1 MKRTVYQFVMVVAI
15 ILACHGQ
22 AFSNVVENNEVVA
35 TSDSDSDGYIYTP
48 LVRDGVMW
56 KYVHSGMNYD
66 HTEPYVFETYCY
78 ISGTVE
84 VDGKLYHKCFVDN
97 LNLHDVCVAYL
108 REEDKRVYMMSVWEE
123 KDWEIYFYQT
133 DGKEELIYDFN
144 LNVGDTYVSNGA
156 NLEVKDVKY
165 EEIDGVLRKVYEVY
179 AEKHF
184 DDSYMESHTYT
195 IVEGI
200 GVTAKWCGLFC
211 FPYIDDYLGAA
222 YPVYDQQIVD
232 SYTPLLKEDKA
243 WRYVDTGINYDYTE
257 EYTYE
262 TVCYISGTVE
272 VDGKVYYKCF
282 FDKDDKYFVY
292 DDVCV
297 AYLREEDKRVYMM
310 SVWEEKD
317 WEIYFYQTDGKEEL
331 IYDFNLNV
339 GDTYVSNNTNLE
351 VKSVKRECVDGV
363 LRKVYEVYGEKHF
376 DSGYMES
383 QTYTIVE
390 GVGVTGSCDGLFCFP
405 YVEDFVGGPYPEFEE
420 VVLNYSVGV
429 EELFDTDAAG
439 SLTLAQC
446 SGVVSVGGAVGEV
459 TAAIYALDG
468 VVRVEAS
475 AEGYV
480 GLSVAELPVGIY
492 VIKAVDGAGRRL
504 AKKIVVR

>member
-15 ILACHGQ
+15 MLACHGQ
-22 AFSNVVENNEVVA
+22 AFSNVVDNNEVVA
-35 TSDSDSDGYIYTP
+35 TSDSDADGYIYTP

-84 VDGKLYHKCFVDN
+84 VDGKLYHKCFVENPN
-97 LNLHDVCVAYL
+97 LDDVCVAYL

-123 KDWEIYFYQT
+123 KDREIYFYQT
-133 DGKEELIYDFN
+133 GGKEELIYDFN

-165 EEIDGVLRKVYEVY
+165 EEMDGVLRKVYEVY

-200 GVTAKWCGLFC
+200 GATANWCGLFC
-211 FPYIDDYLGAA
+211 FPYIDDYLGGA

-232 SYTPLLKEDKA
+232 SYAPLLKEDKA
-243 WRYVDTGINYDYTE
+243 WRYEHVVNGYDFTCLYS
-257 EYTYE
+257 YMSH
-262 TVCYISGTVE
+262 CYISGTVE
-272 VDGKVYYKCF
+272 VDGKLYHKCF
-282 FDKDDKYFVY
+282 VDNLNLH
-292 DDVCV
+292 DVCV

-317 WEIYFYQTDGKEEL
+317 REIYFYQTDGKEEL

-339 GDTYVSNNTNLE
+339 GDTYISNNTNLE
-351 VKSVKRECVDGV
+351 VKSVKRECVDGT
-363 LRKVYEVYGEKHF
+363 LRKTYEVYGEKYLNG
-376 DSGYMES
+376 SCVES
-383 QTYTIVE
+383 QEYTIVE

-405 YVEDFVGGPYPEFEE
+405 YVEAFVGAPYPEFEE
-420 VVLNYSVGV
+420 VVLNYSTGV

-439 SLTLAQC
+439 SLTLAQG

-468 VVRVEAS
+468 VVRVQAS
-475 AEGYV
+475 AEGSV
-480 GLSVAELPVGIY
+480 SLSVAELPIGIY

-504 AKKIVVR
+504 AKKIVVK

>member
-1 MKRTVYQFVMVVAI
+1 M
-15 ILACHGQ
+15 LACHGQ

-35 TSDSDSDGYIYTP
+35 TSDSDADGYIYTP

-66 HTEPYVFETYCY
+66 YTEPYVFETYCY

-84 VDGKLYHKCFVDN
+84 VDGKLYHKCFVENPN
-97 LNLHDVCVAYL
+97 L
-108 REEDKRVYMMSVWEE
+108 
-123 KDWEIYFYQT
+123 
-133 DGKEELIYDFN
+133 
-144 LNVGDTYVSNGA
+144 
-156 NLEVKDVKY
+156 
-165 EEIDGVLRKVYEVY
+165 
-179 AEKHF
+179 
-184 DDSYMESHTYT
+184 
-195 IVEGI
+195 
-200 GVTAKWCGLFC
+200 
-211 FPYIDDYLGAA
+211 
-222 YPVYDQQIVD
+222 
-232 SYTPLLKEDKA
+232 
-243 WRYVDTGINYDYTE
+243 
-257 EYTYE
+257 
-262 TVCYISGTVE
+262 
-272 VDGKVYYKCF
+272 
-282 FDKDDKYFVY
+282 

-317 WEIYFYQTDGKEEL
+317 REIYFYQTGGKEEL

-351 VKSVKRECVDGV
+351 VKSVKRECVDGT
-363 LRKVYEVYGEKHF
+363 LRKTYDVYGEKHF

-383 QTYTIVE
+383 HTYTIVE
-390 GVGVTGSCDGLFCFP
+390 GVGVTGSFDGLFCFP
-405 YVEDFVGGPYPEFEE
+405 YVEDFVGEPYPEFEE
-420 VVLNYSVGV
+420 VVLNYSTGV

-439 SLTLAQC
+439 SLTLAQGA
-446 SGVVSVGGAVGEV
+446 GVVSVGGAVGEV

-468 VVRVEAS
+468 VVRVQAS
-475 AEGYV
+475 AEGSV

>member
-1 MKRTVYQFVMVVAI
+1 VAI

-35 TSDSDSDGYIYTP
+35 TSDSDADGYIYTP

-66 HTEPYVFETYCY
+66 YTEPYVFETYCY

-84 VDGKLYHKCFVDN
+84 VDGKLYHKCFVENPN
-97 LNLHDVCVAYL
+97 L
-108 REEDKRVYMMSVWEE
+108 
-123 KDWEIYFYQT
+123 
-133 DGKEELIYDFN
+133 
-144 LNVGDTYVSNGA
+144 
-156 NLEVKDVKY
+156 
-165 EEIDGVLRKVYEVY
+165 
-179 AEKHF
+179 
-184 DDSYMESHTYT
+184 
-195 IVEGI
+195 
-200 GVTAKWCGLFC
+200 
-211 FPYIDDYLGAA
+211 
-222 YPVYDQQIVD
+222 
-232 SYTPLLKEDKA
+232 
-243 WRYVDTGINYDYTE
+243 
-257 EYTYE
+257 
-262 TVCYISGTVE
+262 
-272 VDGKVYYKCF
+272 
-282 FDKDDKYFVY
+282 

-317 WEIYFYQTDGKEEL
+317 REIYFYQTGGKEEL

-339 GDTYVSNNTNLE
+339 GDTYISNNTNLE
-351 VKSVKRECVDGV
+351 VKSVKRECVDGT
-363 LRKVYEVYGEKHF
+363 LRKTYEVYGEKHF

-383 QTYTIVE
+383 HTYTIVE

-405 YVEDFVGGPYPEFEE
+405 YVEAFVGEPYPEFEE
-420 VVLNYSVGV
+420 VVLNYSTGV

-439 SLTLAQC
+439 SLTLAQGA
-446 SGVVSVGGAVGEV
+446 GVVTICGAVGEV

-468 VVRVEAS
+468 VVRVQAS
-475 AEGYV
+475 AEGSV
-480 GLSVAELPVGIY
+480 NLSVAELPVGIY